1 MPFSWTPPFSPR
13 LQRFDLSELGEQQKQ
28 WLHEKSFLFI
38 QTART
43 LKEWQWQEC
52 WCLKAAFRAVRKT
65 TQLCRKSRKGCLN
78 ILSDAE
84 EYVAIIIIWCK
95 NNKKNNCIC
104 LLFSTLFFIGL
115 PWMNC
120 ARGTVHSD
128 YTNVLDKQTEPT
140 VCVILDQWQGNYC
153 TFQRLWAN
161 PTISPCMA

>member
-13 LQRFDLSELGEQQKQ
+13 LQQFDLSEFGEQQKQ
-28 WLHEKSFLFI
+28 WLHEKFFLFI

-43 LKEWQWQEC
+43 LKEWQLEC

-95 NNKKNNCIC
+95 KKTKKKQLYLPFTFNP
-104 LLFSTLFFIGL
+104 LLYRL
-115 PWMNC
+115 
-120 ARGTVHSD
+120 A
-128 YTNVLDKQTEPT
+128 LDELCQRNGA
-140 VCVILDQWQGNYC
+140 QWLY
-153 TFQRLWAN
+153 QRSRQANWAN
-161 PTISPCMA
+161 SLCYSRSVAGKLLHLSETVS